1 MLDYAVLSGDLFVR
15 RLSELIRRQ
24 FRANVGICTGREMIW
39 LGERQVMENEVC
51 AGNRA
56 ESVACACSYRNWFE
70 VLHAEPEYPVA
81 ITCHAG
87 LRGIAF
93 PIVVHGHFE
102 AILVISGFL
111 RESEDRMAGSVYV
124 RLSAH
129 DEAVL
134 TDLGLEI
141 VAFMTAHA
149 DAQQLFLASH
159 DRAFMRLDQ
168 SEAVAQTWQA
178 IEAYA
183 GTSEPVLIVGSA
195 GTGRKTAARELH
207 DRSMRRMRPF
217 VVFDCRDAEHA
228 ESEIFGH
235 VAGGAPWALTDRPG
249 YLEAAANGTLVLA
262 AAECLSPV
270 VQRQLLKFMNTGLFS
285 RLGSRDRLACD
296 VRMVFTMGEDAEAL
310 VRAGGMDEA
319 FFQKIG
325 RFVVRMVPLHARLE
339 DIEPLS
345 SSFIASKCAQLGRGM
360 KHLSAECVAAL
371 KLYDWPGNLREL
383 RNEMD
388 RLVILSPHEA
398 EIGASLLSQRILE
411 PQSHEPPRLPDPQ
424 LQVSSDVVLQPGRK
438 LDEML
443 ADTEKALIRAALAS
457 CSGNRT
463 KCAELLGMSR
473 RNLIRKIEAFGLG
486 EA

>member
-1 MLDYAVLSGDLFVR
+1 MLDYAVLSGDVSVR

-24 FRANVGICTGREMIW
+24 FRVNVGICTGRDMIW

-70 VLHAEPEYPVA
+70 ILHAEPEYPVA

-93 PIVVHGHFE
+93 PIVVHGQFE

-149 DAQQLFLASH
+149 DAQHPVGAQ

-183 GTSEPVLIVGSA
+183 GTSEPVLIVGAA

-217 VVFDCRDAEHA
+217 VVFDCRDVEHA

-249 YLEAAANGTLVLA
+249 CLEVAANGMLVLE
-262 AAECLSPV
+262 AAECLSPA
-270 VQRQLLKFMNTGLFS
+270 VQRQLFKFMNTGLFS
-285 RLGSRDRLACD
+285 RMGSRDRLACD
-296 VRMVFTMGEDAEAL
+296 VRIVGTMGEDAEAL
-310 VRAGGMDEA
+310 VRAGRMDEA

-371 KLYDWPGNLREL
+371 KSYDWPGNLREL

-388 RLVILSPHEA
+388 RLVILSPHET
-398 EIGASLLSQRILE
+398 EISSSLLSQRILE
-411 PQSHEPPRLPDPQ
+411 PQSHETPKLSDPQ
-424 LQVSSDVVLQPGRK
+424 PQTSSGAVLQPGRK

-443 ADTEKALIRAALAS
+443 ADTEKALIRAALDS

-486 EA
+486 ET